1 MTRALRGQV
10 TISELWWTTNCDT
23 HQAPLRLHLM
33 TARVSILDV
42 AAAAGVSKS
51 TASRALLAQPG
62 VTDEVKA
69 TVIRAAET
77 LGYVKDYRAHALK
90 STSTKTVGIIV
101 RTVRLDFYAELIAA
115 IQTQLEANGYR
126 VAFTGAGESG
136 EGRNKALNGL
146 LGLRPEAVIVASGRI
161 PMKAIEAVGTQVP
174 TTVIGPSTTSTIVG
188 SVADDGHGIT
198 SLAKLVSGAGHERV
212 GVVTFPRNRST
223 TLSLRAQR
231 LRRELA
237 VLGIT
242 AIPVACDPT
251 EDSADTD
258 SLRSALPQITALMC
272 PNDPTMVS
280 TWAKLDSWGVR
291 VPEDL
296 ALTGY
301 DGIGQ
306 IANPLFGLTTW
317 QQDIAGMAN
326 AAATNVLERITQPD
340 RAVQHARL
348 RGQLLRGRTL

>member
-1 MTRALRGQV
+1 
-10 TISELWWTTNCDT
+10 
-23 HQAPLRLHLM
+23 M

-69 TVIRAAET
+69 NVERAAET

-90 STSTKTVGIIV
+90 STSTKTVGIVV

-115 IQTQLEANGYR
+115 IQTNLEQNGYR
-126 VAFTGAGESG
+126 VAFTGAGDSS
-136 EGRNKALNGL
+136 EGRNEALNGL

-161 PMKAIEAVGTQVP
+161 PMKAVESVGRRVP
-174 TTVIGPSTTSTIVG
+174 TTLIGPSTTSAIVG
-188 SVADDGHGIT
+188 SVADDGHGT
-198 SLAKLVSGAGHERV
+198 TTLAKLVREAGHIRV

-231 LRRELA
+231 LRKEL
-237 VLGIT
+237 VGIGIE
-242 AIPVACDPT
+242 AIPVSCAPT
-251 EDSADTD
+251 DDSADD
-258 SLRSALPQITALMC
+258 NSLRKALPHITALMC
-272 PNDPTMVS
+272 PNDPTMIS

-306 IANPLFGLTTW
+306 VSNPLFGLTTW
-317 QQDIAGMAN
+317 RQDIVGMAN
-326 AAATNVLERITQPD
+326 TAATQILERITEPD
-340 RAVQHARL
+340 RVVQHARL